1 MTVINSHLLFVGKG
15 WKNEMSID
23 KDKKV
28 QVTSVIPI
36 EHKELL
42 ARIAAE
48 EGRPSLSAQ
57 IAYVIKLYL
66 DKNKKNSLLG

>member
-1 MTVINSHLLFVGKG
+1 MPIA
-15 WKNEMSID
+15 

-36 EHKELL
+36 EHKQLL
-42 ARIAAE
+42 ERIASE
-48 EGRPSLSAQ
+48 EGRSSLSAQ

-66 DKNKKNSLLG
+66 TKKPVPNDRMNEWVQCFQGDLMN

>member
-1 MTVINSHLLFVGKG
+1 
-15 WKNEMSID
+15 MSID

-42 ARIAAE
+42 ARIAE
-48 EGRPSLSAQ
+48 KEGRPSLSAQ

-66 DKNKKNSLLG
+66 EVNKKNDLFG

>member
-1 MTVINSHLLFVGKG
+1 MP
-15 WKNEMSID
+15 ID

-42 ARIAAE
+42 ARIAEA

-66 DKNKKNSLLG
+66 DKNKNSLFG